1 MLSFGAD
8 DGARTRYLHLGKVAL
23 YQMVPS
29 MDVLF
34 SVIVSAKVNPFEVVA
49 DENTLVCKAISI
61 HRLYACLLY
70 TSTPAASANL
80 STGCNAASSKYKGCW

>member
-1 MLSFGAD
+1 
-8 DGARTRYLHLGKVAL
+8 
-23 YQMVPS
+23 

-61 HRLYACLLY
+61 HRLYAGYAAVWLY
-70 TSTPAASANL
+70 RQGPRP
-80 STGCNAASSKYKGCW
+80 KPKPQ